1 MVGKTLSRSVTEIA
15 EAEKISKSYVSRI
28 LRLTLLV
35 PDLVEAIIGGW
46 ADERVMLDMLERPLP
61 MGWGSSVGRLPGHAC
76 LTSPLFV
83 CPACLGPTALP
94 GEMVDAVEG
103 MGIIG
108 DRAAIGE
115 RLHARLERWQA
126 WIILKPLGAE
136 RG

>member
-1 MVGKTLSRSVTEIA
+1 MCFCHRDRRGREDQQ
-15 EAEKISKSYVSRI
+15 E
-28 LRLTLLV
+28 LREPDPAVDTTV

-46 ADERVMLDMLERPLP
+46 ADQRVMLDMLERPSP
-61 MGWGSSVGRLPGHAC
+61 MGWGSSGGRLPGHAC

-108 DRAAIGE
+108 ERVAIGD

-126 WIILKPLGAE
+126 CGSFSNRLG
-136 RG
+136 